1 LLKIEKQLSN
11 FSTFQHY
18 NNNMKPGDKVI
29 CVDASIDPEK
39 AEEIKRD
46 FEIWITK
53 DKEYT
58 IREILDNEGIVPGV
72 LLEEVHNFPKY
83 FKLIGR
89 FQEPAFAIW
98 RFRKLNY
105 ATATEVEEQEAEL
118 AEVEKPGIKQPAPLR
133 RGDEQ

>member
-1 LLKIEKQLSN
+1 
-11 FSTFQHY
+11 
-18 NNNMKPGDKVI
+18 MKPGDKVI

-58 IREILDNEGIVPGV
+58 IREILENEGIVPGA
-72 LLEEVHNFPKY
+72 LLEEVHNFPKF
-83 FKLIGR
+83 FKLLGR
-89 FQEPAFAIW
+89 FQEPAFALW

-105 ATATEVEEQEAEL
+105 ATKAEAEELEAEL
-118 AEVEKPGIKQPAPLR
+118 VEVEKPGR
-133 RGDEQ
+133 RLPGNA